1 MSIITTPTP
10 NMKLLILRKNCVC
23 NTKSATVQY
32 PRFVV
37 DVIVTYDFS
46 SQLVIIS
53 REMSRLALKTVHN
66 RDNNG
71 IIVTLIEIVK
81 CLSRFFSFICDS
93 NFFPALQITFDN
105 NRSICNRQFFSLL
118 LCEFFSRSHT
128 SNEKVRF
135 DNTHTSHN
143 HLT

>member
-23 NTKSATVQY
+23 NTKSATVRY

-46 SQLVIIS
+46 SQLVIMS

-81 CLSRFFSFICDS
+81 CLSRFFPFICDN

-135 DNTHTSHN
+135 DNTHTPH
-143 HLT
+143 TIT